1 MNIEL
6 IDKWTKK
13 LSDIEDAIY
22 KDLAKA
28 INKNSALLV
37 AIQTQYQLFDRGE
50 DSMAMTLLP
59 SYAVSTIARKKKKKQ
74 PFDRVTLKDTGAF
87 YESIT
92 IDASNNVMT
101 IKASVNYTSF
111 LLNRYGRDVFGIQRV
126 KFNEFLEK
134 YFVPIFKDSVN
145 KITAR

>member
-1 MNIEL
+1 MRLSILPDAKILPFSAEEINEPLEWVVHVGAYHIEL
-6 IDKWTKK
+6 MN
-13 LSDIEDAIY
+13 ACQ
-22 KDLAKA
+22 
-28 INKNSALLV
+28 V
-37 AIQTQYQLFDRGE
+37 PMVRR
-50 DSMAMTLLP
+50 
-59 SYAVSTIARKKKKKQ
+59 IASHRSLQ